1 MIKCFLLPWVIFFSL
16 WGFFM
21 MPGFMTFAMLMS
33 IVGGILGG
41 VLDAKKQNRK
51 NKNRRPNMT
60 LDADAWNF

>member
-1 MIKCFLLPWVIFFSL
+1 MIKSFLLPWVIFFAL

-33 IVGGILGG
+33 IVGILGG
-41 VLDAKKQNRK
+41 VLDAKQRNKK
-51 NKNRRPNMT
+51 NKNRRPNMR

>member
-1 MIKCFLLPWVIFFSL
+1 LGYILAL

>member
-1 MIKCFLLPWVIFFSL
+1 MIKWFLLPWVIFFAL

-41 VLDAKKQNRK
+41 VLDAKKQNKK
-51 NKNRRPNMT
+51 NKNRRLNMT